1 MIVKKTPLAS
11 AISGITAAMA
21 LGAGSVSAPALGEE
35 AFIEEVVVTGSRI
48 QRANLVTSSP
58 VQQLD
63 AEQIAFTGVTRVEDA
78 LAALPQISLDQSSGQ
93 AIESIGTATL
103 ELRGLG
109 SSRTLVLMNGRR
121 LPTNSPND
129 TESGADINFIPRAL
143 VERVEVLTGGAS
155 STYGA
160 DAVAG
165 VVNFIMIDDFEGVK
179 FDYQYSGYRH
189 DNSGNLVSRAAED
202 AGFDFARSTSTDG
215 DTHDLSLIIGGNLE
229 DGRGNITGY
238 ATYRDIQG
246 IVQADRDYSACAV
259 RSGLFCLG
267 SATNETGSFYF
278 ENDGFSDIYNVQGSD
293 FAAGLGPGYNFA
305 PPSYLQRPDER
316 WNLGVMGHYDLN
328 ENIEAYAEFMF
339 MDTRSITQFGPSGI
353 FFNTMDLNCGNPL
366 LSDAQRATIAFQ
378 GEFDDDG
385 NPLGCV
391 DPVGDPNQRVETIFG
406 RRNVEGGPRFGDL
419 RHSTFRTLFGVR
431 GDINE
436 SWSYDA
442 SFQYA
447 EVDMRNRNGNY
458 ISVAR
463 ANNALDV
470 APDGTCLNSDGG
482 NCVPWNIFQTGG
494 VTQDAVDYIN
504 QQYFERGTTDQLVLQ
519 GYIQGNIDEW
529 TLPSAESGLSI
540 VLGLEYRDEGL
551 TYQPDDAAIAGQVGG
566 LGAALVPI
574 DGDYHVTE
582 FFTEASVPLVEGASW
597 AESLVLDLGYRY
609 SKYQPSGEDT
619 HTYKAAVG
627 WQIVP
632 DIKVRASYQR
642 AVRAPNVVD
651 QFQPVQG
658 TLFAMDEDPC
668 GGVVNGVSA
677 RGFTFEECARS
688 GVSQAVW
695 DAGGPADSPAAQYNS
710 IIGGT
715 TELVP
720 EESDTYIAG
729 FVWTP
734 GFIEDLTLSLDY
746 YDIKVTDAIDT
757 IGEETTL
764 LQCIENNQFCD
775 RVKRGQ
781 NDTLWL
787 GLASSTNGID
797 ALTQN
802 IGFFQTK
809 GLDIEI
815 TYTLGIGDAGTLLF
829 NNVYGYVAEWNQQ
842 EFPGSEVQACEGL
855 YGGSCVLP
863 LPEHANRFSVSWA
876 TPWNVMLNLNWRFLD
891 GVDQTQTSNPIDI
904 DSQNYVDLAA
914 EWKASENIAL
924 RFGINNLLD
933 EAPPFVPQGVT
944 ARENGNTYPGIY
956 DPLGTYWFASVTMG
970 L

>member
-11 AISGITAAMA
+11 AIGSITAAMA
-21 LGAGSVSAPALGEE
+21 IGAGTISAPVLAEE
-35 AFIEEVVVTGSRI
+35 AIIEEVVVTGSRI

-63 AEQIAFTGVTRVEDA
+63 AEQIELTGVTRLEDA

-121 LPTNSPND
+121 LPVNSPND
-129 TESGADINFIPRAL
+129 TESGADINFIPANL
-143 VERVEVLTGGAS
+143 VERVEILTGGAS

-165 VVNFIMIDDFEGVK
+165 VVNFIMMDDFQGVK

-189 DNSGNLVSRAAED
+189 DNSGNLVSDAAED
-202 AGFDFARSTSTDG
+202 AGFEYATGTKTDG

-238 ATYRDIQG
+238 VTYRDIEG

-259 RSGLFCLG
+259 RSGLTCLG
-267 SATNETGSFYF
+267 SATNQTGNFYF
-278 ENDGFSDIYNVQGSD
+278 DNDGFSDIFHVAGND
-293 FAAGLGPGYNFA
+293 FADGLGSPLYNFA

-316 WNLGVMGHYDLN
+316 WNLGVFGHYDLADN
-328 ENIEAYAEFMF
+328 MEAYAEFMF
-339 MDTRSITQFGPSGI
+339 MDTRSITQFGPAGI
-353 FFNTMDLNCGNPL
+353 FFNTMDFNCGNPN
-366 LSDAQRATIAFQ
+366 LSAQQAATV
-378 GEFDDDG
+378 
-385 NPLGCV
+385 GCT
-391 DPVGDPNQRVETIFG
+391 DPVADPDQVVTTIFG

-419 RHSTFRTLFGVR
+419 RHSTYRALFGVR
-431 GDINE
+431 GDINDN
-436 SWSYDA
+436 WSYDA
-442 SFQYA
+442 SIQYS

-458 ISVAR
+458 VNVAR

-470 APDGTCLNSDGG
+470 NPDGTCISSDGG

-494 VTQDAVDYIN
+494 VTDEAVAYIN
-504 QQYFERGTTDQLVLQ
+504 QQYFERGTTDQFVIQ
-519 GYIQGNIDEW
+519 GYVQGDIDDW
-529 TLPSAESGLSI
+529 ALPSANSGLSV

-551 TYQPDDAAIAGQVGG
+551 NYNPDDSAIAGQVGG

-574 DGDYHVTE
+574 AGDYNVSE
-582 FFTEASVPLVEGASW
+582 LFAEASLPLVEDAAW
-597 AESLVLDLGYRY
+597 AESLVVDLGYRFSSY
-609 SKYQPSGEDT
+609 DPSNEDT
-619 HTYKAAVG
+619 HTYKLAAG
-627 WQIVP
+627 WQIVS

-651 QFQPVQG
+651 QFQPQQG

-668 GGVVNGVSA
+668 GGVVG
-677 RGFTFEECARS
+677 
-688 GVSQAVW
+688 GVSQRGYSFAQCAQSGVTQAIW
-695 DAGGPADSPAAQYNS
+695 DAGGPADSPAAQYNAL
-710 IIGGT
+710 IGGS
-715 TELVP
+715 TELQP
-720 EESDTYIAG
+720 EKSDTYIAG

-746 YDIKVTDAIDT
+746 YDIKVEDAIDT

-764 LQCIENNQFCD
+764 LQCIENGQFCD
-775 RVKRGQ
+775 LVNRGQ

-787 GLASSTNGID
+787 GLATATNGVS

-809 GLDIEI
+809 GIDLEI
-815 TYTLGIGDAGTLLF
+815 TYAVGVGDAGTLLF
-829 NNVYGYVAEWNQQ
+829 NNIYGHVAEWKQQ
-842 EFPGSEVQACEGL
+842 EFPGSEVQSCEGL

-863 LPEHANRFSVSWA
+863 LPEHANRFSVSWS
-876 TPWNVMLNLNWRFLD
+876 TPWNWLFNLNWRYMSA
-891 GVDQTQTSNPIDI
+891 VDQTQTSNPIDL

-914 EWKASENIAL
+914 NWAATENMTL
-924 RFGINNLLD
+924 RFGINNVLD

-956 DPLGTYWFASVTMG
+956 DPLGSYWFASFSYS